1 MGLDQY
7 AYAVKGEEEVPLA
20 DWRKHNRLQ
29 GWMEQLWEDKGRP
42 NPKTDGAPM
51 GDFNCVPLELTEED
65 LDNLADAIENFE
77 LPETGGF
84 FFGNDSYFWNDE
96 NGDPFPENE
105 YWYKDTDIAFVIN
118 AKKALTEGGKVYY
131 NCWY

>member
-7 AYAVKGEEEVPLA
+7 AYAVKGEEEVFLA

-29 GWMEQLWEDKGRP
+29 GWMEQLWQDKGCP
-42 NPKTDGAPM
+42 NGDEDDG
-51 GDFNCVPLELTEED
+51 FNSVALEITEED
-65 LDNLADAIENFE
+65 LLNLEDAIDNFE
-77 LPETGGF
+77 MPETSGF
-84 FFGNDSYFWNDE
+84 FFGNDSYSWNDD
-96 NGDPFPENE
+96 NGNPFPENE

-131 NCWY
+131 NSWY